1 MCFSTVLF
9 CVSYAYDLLFR
20 RQFQTNNP
28 SNAVYATE
36 RAEWLHPKPIS
47 NKRAIIYFVN
57 LLHT

>member
-9 CVSYAYDLLFR
+9 FVSYAYDLLFR

-36 RAEWLHPKPIS
+36 RAEWLHP
-47 NKRAIIYFVN
+47 N
-57 LLHT
+57 LFLIKEL